1 MQKFTF
7 LVLVAVVL
15 LLNAC
20 KNDAKVGAD
29 GAAASTKAAPVVPP
43 SMEFKNHTNKGGVK
57 PKVGDYVYFDMH
69 VTNGDRVIK
78 STLGGGGLA
87 KVKFAEVSGE
97 DASPS
102 VAALKNMCV
111 GDSTTILV
119 KGDKYIEQIKKNW
132 YPEASGDIKYQIIV
146 RAIKTEQEYLADLE
160 EDRKMM
166 QKRLAGAI
174 PRNNNSTIEQSPK
187 SKQKK

>member
-7 LVLVAVVL
+7 LVLVAAVL

-69 VTNGDRVIK
+69 VTNGERVIK
-78 STLGGGGLA
+78 STFGGRGLA

-102 VAALKNMCV
+102 VAALKNMSV

-119 KGDKYIEQIKKNW
+119 KGDKYIEQLKQNW
-132 YPEASGDIKYQIIV
+132 YPEAACDIKYQIVV
-146 RAIKTEQEYLADLE
+146 RAIKTEKEYLADLE
-160 EDRKMM
+160 EERKGME
-166 QKRLAGAI
+166 KRLAGAI
-174 PRNNNSTIEQSPK
+174 PKNTNKAVEQPVK